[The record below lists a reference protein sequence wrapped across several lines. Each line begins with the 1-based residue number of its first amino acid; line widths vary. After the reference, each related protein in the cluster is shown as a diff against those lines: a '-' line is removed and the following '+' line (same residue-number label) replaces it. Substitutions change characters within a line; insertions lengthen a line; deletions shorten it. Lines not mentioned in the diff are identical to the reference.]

1 MNMMH
6 MFRSVRFMH
15 TYSIMVML
23 YFQIK
28 LKLNVLIY

>member
-15 TYSIMVML
+15 AYSIMVMH
-23 YFQIK
+23 YFEIK